1 MEEERNNQESLA
13 SKEIQG
19 PETKTFNPEELLFR
33 PIVYMKGRHGSPEFS
48 IYVPFLIKNG
58 NMFLLDFIDGCGGQ
72 SLYVEM
78 WKADAE
84 PFDGYEDAI
93 PYLKDCLEVQKQIG
107 VQYYFGHAD
116 KAVRNWLYALQL
128 FMDKGIIDVGK
139 ALELAGELGIEK
151 ENMQT
156 AAAET
161 AAEVAKSDAR
171 MARMRGEQ
179 KTAADAMME
188 FVSLMNDAVNEAIQ
202 ESESRL
208 DD

>member
-1 MEEERNNQESLA
+1 MEEERSNIGSLA

-84 PFDGYEDAI
+84 QFDGYEDAI

-128 FMDKGIIDVGK
+128 FVGKGIIDVGK
-139 ALELAGELGIEK
+139 ALELAGELEIGKSGME
-151 ENMQT
+151 T

-171 MARMRGEQ
+171 MTRMRGEQ
-179 KTAADAMME
+179 KMAADAVME
-188 FVSLMNDAVNEAIQ
+188 FVSLMDDAVNEAIQ
-202 ESESRL
+202 EAESKL

>member
-1 MEEERNNQESLA
+1 MEEKRNDQGSLA

-33 PIVYMKGRHGSPEFS
+33 PVTYMKGRHGSPEFS
-48 IYVPFLIKNG
+48 IYVPFLMKNG

-72 SLYVEM
+72 QLYVEM
-78 WKADAE
+78 WKADAGQ
-84 PFDGYEDAI
+84 FDGYEDAI
-93 PYLKDCLEVQKQIG
+93 HYLKDCLDVQKQTG

-128 FMDKGIIDVGK
+128 FVGKGIIDAGK
-139 ALELAGELGIEK
+139 ALELAAELDVT
-151 ENMQT
+151 ENDMQ
-156 AAAET
+156 AAADET
-161 AAEVAKSDAR
+161 AAEIAKSDAR
-171 MARMRGEQ
+171 MIRMRGER
-179 KTAADAMME
+179 KTAADAIME

-202 ESESRL
+202 EAESKL

>member
-1 MEEERNNQESLA
+1 MEEERSNIGSLA

-19 PETKTFNPEELLFR
+19 PETKTFDPEELLFR

-84 PFDGYEDAI
+84 QFDGYEDAI

-128 FMDKGIIDVGK
+128 FVGKGIIDVGK
-139 ALELAGELGIEK
+139 ALELAGELEIGK
-151 ENMQT
+151 SGMGT

-171 MARMRGEQ
+171 MTRMRGEQ
-179 KTAADAMME
+179 KMAADAVME
-188 FVSLMNDAVNEAIQ
+188 FVSLMDDAVNEAIQ
-202 ESESRL
+202 EAESKL

>member
-19 PETKTFNPEELLFR
+19 PETKAFNPEKLLFR
-33 PIVYMKGRHGSPEFS
+33 PVTYVKNRHGSPEFS
-48 IYVPFLIKNG
+48 IYVPFLIKDG

-72 SLYVEM
+72 QLYVEM
-78 WKADAE
+78 WKADAGQ
-84 PFDGYEDAI
+84 FDGYEDAV
-93 PYLKDCLEVQKQIG
+93 PYLKDCLDIQKQIG

-128 FMDKGIIDVGK
+128 FVDKGIIDAEK
-139 ALELAGELGIEK
+139 ALELAGELEIGKSGME
-151 ENMQT
+151 T
-156 AAAET
+156 AAAKT

-171 MARMRGEQ
+171 MTRMRGEQ
-179 KTAADAMME
+179 KTAADAVME

-202 ESESRL
+202 EADSRL

>member
-1 MEEERNNQESLA
+1 MEEERSNIGSLA

-84 PFDGYEDAI
+84 QFDGYEDAI
-93 PYLKDCLEVQKQIG
+93 PYLKDCLEVQKQTG

-116 KAVRNWLYALQL
+116 KAVRNWLYTLQL